1 MLSGVFEVL
10 MALALVLSS
19 LLYVDIFSIT
29 TNDKKE
35 ERIIVLDGPL
45 LSSLICSCCVCGR
58 MRL

>member
-29 TNDKKE
+29 GILSFGDNS
-35 ERIIVLDGPL
+35 RGPA
-45 LSSLICSCCVCGR
+45 SRFGEKP
-58 MRL
+58 

>member
-29 TNDKKE
+29 SK
-35 ERIIVLDGPL
+35 R
-45 LSSLICSCCVCGR
+45 SSLICSCCVCGR